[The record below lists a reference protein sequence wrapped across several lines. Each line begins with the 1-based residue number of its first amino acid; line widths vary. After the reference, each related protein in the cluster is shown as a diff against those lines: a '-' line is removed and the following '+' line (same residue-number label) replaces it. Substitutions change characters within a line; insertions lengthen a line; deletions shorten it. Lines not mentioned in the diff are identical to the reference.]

1 MYVGTGKWVYERVL
15 EDAMKIY
22 EKLKREQKY

>member
-1 MYVGTGKWVYERVL
+1 MYVRTGKWVYERVL
-15 EDAMKIY
+15 EGAMKIY